1 MTTALILLVLLAL
14 AGVII
19 YLATRRKDP
28 RPYSQH
34 LEQDTAWNDPITPTD
49 KPHEPEDRRA

>member
-1 MTTALILLVLLAL
+1 MTTALIIVGLLIL
-14 AGVII
+14 AGAII

-28 RPYSQH
+28 RPYGQH
-34 LEQDTAWNDPITPTD
+34 LEQDTAWNDPVTPAD